1 MEEKETEQQELDDT
15 EFYND
20 YWAYA
25 LNRSVL
31 QYIKNSNHSQ
41 LTYGSIFISLFLF
54 GAMIHIS
61 PLVTYC
67 VLGLTLI
74 ILVLIISGLSLI
86 LHIVSCAVGNKSIS
100 MYLSKLDRE
109 IDGEYVEFEDNTWAS
124 VFNYCFITANGCCVL
139 SIILAIFTIIVAIV

>member
-1 MEEKETEQQELDDT
+1 MEEKEQQELDDIK
-15 EFYND
+15 FYND
-20 YWAYA
+20 YWTYA

-67 VLGLTLI
+67 VLGLTLL
-74 ILVLIISGLSLI
+74 ILVLITSGLSLI
-86 LHIVSCAVGNKSIS
+86 LHIVSCAIGNKSIS
-100 MYLSKLDRE
+100 VNLSKLDRE
-109 IDGEYVEFEDNTWAS
+109 IDGEYVEFGDNTWAS
-124 VFNYCFITANGCCVL
+124 VFNYCFIIANGCCVL